1 MASLSRLFLAVA
13 TCATLESALGAPP
26 LALISAPVG
35 LGAPNKGLSHAKRQ
49 HVPTR
54 GVIEMKRKGKVAG
67 GGPAR
72 GGPPSAMVEQQRQ
85 YAEYQKQ
92 RENSGLPSFDLYVK
106 GPNSPTW
113 YPAGSLGG
121 DEQSKNLI
129 ESYMTDWTSGFA
141 KDGINRG
148 VANSLFP
155 EREKFVAQC
164 LATYPQL
171 KKSKD
176 TLKFGFKVKYPGLLE
191 KRPEA
196 KDITELN
203 EEMQKNAFDKI
214 KDNLFGQDIL
224 SGFEASR
231 ASFGDYDK
239 FVTPPLNHKKYG
251 GAPEVVAT
259 KEKGTFAQ
267 KLLANDDTGSV
278 GMSIIGGSLLT
289 LAAMLGVLVRRALQP
304 AASSGHVLEL
314 QAQEPMIRVEEGV
327 LQNSGVVSRSDNF
340 RSRGW
345 LQPSSTNSQPLT
357 PCYALEYGTKAEM
370 GAQPRVGEAS
380 LSFEMPAGVSG
391 PFGLFDPLGFA
402 EDALNLPPK
411 MDRVRFYRECELKHG
426 RVAMLAVLGFPV
438 AEQFHPLFG
447 GNIDVPS
454 YIAFQ
459 QTPLQTFWP
468 LVLLVIGKLEISSV
482 FAFEQP
488 LEESKWWTLK
498 QDRMPGDF
506 GFDPLKVYPSMF
518 PAQRMEMRTKELNNG
533 RLAMIAITGMVAQE
547 LATGAKLF

>member
-1 MASLSRLFLAVA
+1 MKQK
-13 TCATLESALGAPP
+13 GKM
-26 LALISAPVG
+26 G
-35 LGAPNKGLSHAKRQ
+35 GNKGR
-49 HVPTR
+49 
-54 GVIEMKRKGKVAG
+54 
-67 GGPAR
+67 
-72 GGPPSAMVEQQRQ
+72 GPPSAMVEQQRQ

-92 RENSGLPSFDLYVK
+92 QETSGLPVFDLYVK

-148 VANSLFP
+148 VANSLFG
-155 EREKFVAQC
+155 EREKFVTQC

-176 TLKFGFKVKYPGLLE
+176 TLKFGYKVKYPGLVE

-203 EEMQKNAFDKI
+203 EGMQKNAFDKF

-231 ASFGDYDK
+231 ASFGDYSK

-267 KLLANDDTGSV
+267 KLLVNDDTGPI
-278 GMSIIGGSLLT
+278 GMSIIGGSLLA

-304 AASSGHVLEL
+304 TATFASSRNVLEL

-327 LQNSGVVSRSDNF
+327 LQNSGFVGRGDNF

-345 LQPSSTNSQPLT
+345 LQSSSTNSQALT

-370 GAQPRVGEAS
+370 GAQPRVGGS

-391 PFGLFDPLGFA
+391 PVGFFDPLGIA

-447 GNIDVPS
+447 GDIDVPS

-459 QTPLQTFWP
+459 QTPLQSFWP

-482 FAFEQP
+482 FSFEQP
-488 LEESKWWTLK
+488 LEEGKWWTLM